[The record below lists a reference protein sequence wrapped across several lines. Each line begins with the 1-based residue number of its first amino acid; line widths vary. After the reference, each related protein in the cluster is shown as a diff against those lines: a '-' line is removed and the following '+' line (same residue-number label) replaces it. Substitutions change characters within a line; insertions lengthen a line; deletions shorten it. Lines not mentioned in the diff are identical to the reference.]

1 MQLRHFLPSDSNV
14 PAPTEMSTTE
24 EQTSTMRSSE
34 MDEESPVD
42 LSLLR
47 ELGKNSLVNVL
58 NSVRLLILDAFGI

>member
-1 MQLRHFLPSDSNV
+1 
-14 PAPTEMSTTE
+14 MSTTE

-58 NSVRLLILDAFGI
+58 NSVRLSRSPSTRSVSDHLL